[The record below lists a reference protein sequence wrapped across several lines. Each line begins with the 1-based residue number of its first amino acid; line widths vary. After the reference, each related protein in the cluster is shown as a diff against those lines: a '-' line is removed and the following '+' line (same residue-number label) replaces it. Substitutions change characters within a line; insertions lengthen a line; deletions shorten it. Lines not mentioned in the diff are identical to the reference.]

1 MNFFLQKNQEE
12 LFRPFLISAFQKIKE
27 DLVDEFAIEIENRN
41 SELQLLKIQN
51 SQLVQKLKDAEK
63 KEVTSQ
69 KTKSK
74 DPIIKT
80 NESALQEPFAEYS
93 IIKKANNN
101 QISEL
106 MERINSYETLLKLIQ
121 KQTKSKKI
129 DELISSFHK
138 KSHDGGLFKN
148 QEK

>member
-1 MNFFLQKNQEE
+1 
-12 LFRPFLISAFQKIKE
+12 
-27 DLVDEFAIEIENRN
+27 
-41 SELQLLKIQN
+41 
-51 SQLVQKLKDAEK
+51 
-63 KEVTSQ
+63 
-69 KTKSK
+69 
-74 DPIIKT
+74 
-80 NESALQEPFAEYS
+80 
-93 IIKKANNN
+93 
-101 QISEL
+101 